1 MHAKYQ
7 TKYEMKRLLLLS
19 TFLVMTVCMASAQ
32 ELTVKSMNAELLDLS
47 ASTNPRLDKNGNAC
61 GLVKVRLATTGA
73 VFSGNVLGEV
83 ENHAGEYW
91 VYMSQGS
98 YMLKVRHP
106 EFIALDVNFRDYG
119 IRGVEPKTT
128 YVLTLLL
135 PQVLSGTAGRFSLK
149 INPSFSSG
157 FSDDGWANLL
167 PQWRLGQGSDTLT
180 VYRNLRN
187 GQYDQ
192 LYTIK
197 PDGLINNLNTG
208 DVLTIFPANES
219 FEPFSATITDSILE
233 KNEIKCV
240 FEKKK
245 SSLHG
250 YVIDDYSHKPVKDCT
265 VLLYLGSYKD
275 IKKPNNFLLSG
286 WGYEKYFET
295 NEAIG
300 TFSTD
305 NNGYFGW
312 KDCVIDYTHYISAR
326 PPRGY
331 ASIELNAGVN
341 MKPKDC
347 ANDSLI
353 IRIRPTK
360 IKGIVTN
367 GKAAIPNVEIECETL
382 YGERILTTGQ
392 DGSFEII
399 GLTSEFVRFKHH
411 DFRVMDIKLNNLY
424 YNKDN
429 ITIAMKKGNRN
440 MPYRGEYNWG
450 KIKEIK

>member
-1 MHAKYQ
+1 MLIKQCIIA
-7 TKYEMKRLLLLS
+7 LLLLL
-19 TFLVMTVCMASAQ
+19 TALPLSAQ
-32 ELTVKSMNAELLDLS
+32 ELKVKSFEVAPLDLS
-47 ASTNPRLDKNGNAC
+47 ASVNPRLDLNGQPC
-61 GLVKVRLATTGA
+61 GLVKVRFAASGA
-73 VFSGNVLGEV
+73 AFAGNVIGEV
-83 ENHAGEYW
+83 ENHEGEYW

-98 YMLKVRHP
+98 YRLITRHS
-106 EFIALDVNFRDYG
+106 EYVALELNFRDYG
-119 IRGVEPKTT
+119 IRGVEAKTT
-128 YVLTLLL
+128 YVLTLLM
-135 PQVLSGTAGRFSLK
+135 PQVSSGTAGRFSLK
-149 INPSFSSG
+149 VNTSFDSG
-157 FSDDGWANLL
+157 FDRGNFPEGVVGLLSTL
-167 PQWRLGQGSDTLT
+167 PQGRLGQGSDTLT

-197 PDGLINNLNTG
+197 PNGLISNLNTG
-208 DVLTIFPANES
+208 DVLTIFPANDS
-219 FEPFSATITDSILE
+219 FDPFSAIITDSILE

-240 FEKKK
+240 FEKKR
-245 SSLHG
+245 SSLYG

-265 VLLYLGSYKD
+265 VLLYLGSYKE
-275 IKKPNNFLLSG
+275 IKHPTHFPSG
-286 WGYEKYFET
+286 WGYEHYFET
-295 NEAIG
+295 NETIG
-300 TFSTD
+300 TSSTND
-305 NNGYFGW
+305 NGYFGW
-312 KDCVIDYTHYISAR
+312 KNCVIDYTYYIRTR

-353 IRIRPTK
+353 IRIQPTI

-411 DFRVMDIKLNNLY
+411 DFRVMEIKLNNLY

-440 MPYRGEYNWG
+440 IPYRCEYNWG